1 MQNKEAN
8 IDQRLR
14 TLRILWFAMLSNVA
28 IFFLFISF
36 AFEPSNANVSN
47 NTLSIALLVVG
58 ITLVIVSFL
67 MKQKMLQLSVAQ
79 QKVDMVQTA
88 FVLAWAISEAAALL
102 GILDRFLTGNPYYFI
117 LLAISF
123 VGIALNIPKRDH
135 LLAAT
140 YKLNSQGSG
149 S

>member
-1 MQNKEAN
+1 
-8 IDQRLR
+8 
-14 TLRILWFAMLSNVA
+14 MLSNVA
-28 IFFLFISF
+28 IFFLFVSF
-36 AFEPSNANVSN
+36 AFEPSSMANMSN

-79 QKVDMVQTA
+79 QKLDMVQTA
-88 FVLAWAISEAAALL
+88 FVLAWAIAEAAALL

-123 VGIALNIPKRDH
+123 AGIALNIPKRDH

-140 YKLNSQGSG
+140 YKLNSQGSC